1 MPHTAMMCAELFAR
15 VVELVD
21 TGDSKSP
28 AVTGLAVR
36 VRPRVPLLKE
46 VTTKSS
52 FSCQLAENFYQ
63 RISIVILIKV

>member
-1 MPHTAMMCAELFAR
+1 
-15 VVELVD
+15 
-21 TGDSKSP
+21 
-28 AVTGLAVR
+28 
-36 VRPRVPLLKE
+36 